1 MFGKSRS
8 AYLVWSMCLLVMIAP
23 ILMESP
29 TLATQLV
36 ARLLVTA
43 VLTSGV
49 YAVSRRPAH
58 LRLALALLVATVVV
72 SVVFLLFP
80 SRPVLLVNL
89 GFGVLFYVALVGML
103 VQHIVSQRRVS
114 ADTIYT
120 SIAVYMLLTIVWGI
134 LYVLAEAL
142 QPGAITGTIHH
153 TGPLPINIL
162 DALYFSTSTLTSVGY
177 GDILAVSP
185 FARSLAV
192 MEMWVGQLYPAVLIS
207 RLVGMYATTLPLA
220 GDDE

>member
-1 MFGKSRS
+1 
-8 AYLVWSMCLLVMIAP
+8 MCLLVMIAP

-49 YAVSRRPAH
+49 YAVSRRRGH
-58 LRLALALLVATVVV
+58 LMLALALLVITMVI
-72 SVVFLLFP
+72 SVVFLLHP
-80 SRPVLLVNL
+80 SKPVMLVNL
-89 GFGVLFYVALVGML
+89 CFGVLFYAALIGML

-142 QPGAITGTIHH
+142 QPGAIAGNTHH

-162 DALYFSTSTLTSVGY
+162 DALYFSSSTLTSVGY
-177 GDILAVSP
+177 GDILPVSP

-207 RLVGMYATTLPLA
+207 RLVGMYAATIPLA
-220 GDDE
+220 SEDE